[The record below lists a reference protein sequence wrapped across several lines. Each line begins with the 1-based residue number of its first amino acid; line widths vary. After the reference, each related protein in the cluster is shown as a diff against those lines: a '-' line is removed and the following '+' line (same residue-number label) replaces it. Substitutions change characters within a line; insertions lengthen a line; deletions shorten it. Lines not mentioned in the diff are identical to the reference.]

1 MLQWRASRKGRE
13 KWREEGLAE
22 RGLVRLGKGGG
33 AGVGQ
38 KEGARTGVVGW
49 PLAHLGSGPLP
60 RAQTKFFLF
69 FFNFLCRGPLAR
81 PSANIPFAEG
91 QARPSAKIFFGSV
104 GGEFG
109 PLADLGLGPFPRAQI
124 QGPRQRFFYFFKK
137 NSLPRAT
144 GQALGK
150 EPSAIFFGF
159 LAQFFCGS
167 TIHCFELNFKI

>member
-60 RAQTKFFLF
+60 RAH
-69 FFNFLCRGPLAR
+69 
-81 PSANIPFAEG
+81 S
-91 QARPSAKIFFGSV
+91 S
-104 GGEFG
+104 
-109 PLADLGLGPFPRAQI
+109 
-124 QGPRQRFFYFFKK
+124 GPRQR
-137 NSLPRAT
+137 SPLPRAR
-144 GQALGK
+144 LG
-150 EPSAIFFGF
+150 PR
-159 LAQFFCGS
+159 
-167 TIHCFELNFKI
+167 

>member
-60 RAQTKFFLF
+60 RAQTKIFYFFLIF
-69 FFNFLCRGPLAR
+69 
-81 PSANIPFAEG
+81 FAEG
-91 QARPSAKIFFGSV
+91 QARPSAK
-104 GGEFG
+104 
-109 PLADLGLGPFPRAQI
+109 
-124 QGPRQRFFYFFKK
+124 
-137 NSLPRAT
+137 
-144 GQALGK
+144 
-150 EPSAIFFGF
+150 
-159 LAQFFCGS
+159 FFC
-167 TIHCFELNFKI
+167 FFFVF

>member
-60 RAQTKFFLF
+60 RAQIKIFLF
-69 FFNFLCRGPLAR
+69 FFNFLCRGPLSR
-81 PSANIPFAEG
+81 LSTKIPFAEG
-91 QARPSAKIFFGSV
+91 QARPSAKFFV
-104 GGEFG
+104 
-109 PLADLGLGPFPRAQI
+109 
-124 QGPRQRFFYFFKK
+124 FFVF
-137 NSLPRAT
+137 
-144 GQALGK
+144 
-150 EPSAIFFGF
+150 
-159 LAQFFCGS
+159 
-167 TIHCFELNFKI
+167 

>member
-60 RAQTKFFLF
+60 RAQTKIFFLIF
-69 FFNFLCRGPLAR
+69 
-81 PSANIPFAEG
+81 FAEG
-91 QARPSAKIFFGSV
+91 HWP
-104 GGEFG
+104 
-109 PLADLGLGPFPRAQI
+109 
-124 QGPRQRFFYFFKK
+124 GPRQRFFFWFF
-137 NSLPRAT
+137 
-144 GQALGK
+144 
-150 EPSAIFFGF
+150 EPSFFVV
-159 LAQFFCGS
+159 L
-167 TIHCFELNFKI
+167 